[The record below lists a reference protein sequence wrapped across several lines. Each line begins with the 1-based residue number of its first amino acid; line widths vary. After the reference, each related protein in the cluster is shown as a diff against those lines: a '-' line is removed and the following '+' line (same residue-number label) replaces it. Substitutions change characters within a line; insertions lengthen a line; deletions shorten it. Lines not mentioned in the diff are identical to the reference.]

1 MSSSKKLKG
10 HTYQAQVHASTRGF
24 QYTLE
29 NGYRLSVMFDHG
41 NYCDNQDNLIT
52 DGVISSPNFE
62 VAVFDPDGK
71 FITLIDEP
79 EDEDGIRRVEQVIG
93 WVPAK
98 VLPNLIQRIMFFPD
112 HHLDLP
118 KQKRDYALAFGK
130 FCENARD
137 ADRGNHSV
145 TPGPLSPEQW
155 DEIDNIASNLDIG

>member
-10 HTYQAQVHASTRGF
+10 HTYQAKVHASSRGF
-24 QYTLE
+24 QYTLP

-41 NYCDNQDNLIT
+41 NYCDNRFSGEFPLARP
-52 DGVISSPNFE
+52 ISSSNFE
-62 VAVFDPDGK
+62 VAVFTPDDK
-71 FITLIDEP
+71 FLDLIDEP
-79 EDEDGIRRVEQVIG
+79 EDEDGISRVEQVIG
-93 WVPAK
+93 WVPAWT
-98 VLPNLIQRIMFFPD
+98 LPNLIQRIKFFPD

-145 TPGPLSPEQW
+145 FEDQW
-155 DEIDNIASNLDIG
+155 GGER